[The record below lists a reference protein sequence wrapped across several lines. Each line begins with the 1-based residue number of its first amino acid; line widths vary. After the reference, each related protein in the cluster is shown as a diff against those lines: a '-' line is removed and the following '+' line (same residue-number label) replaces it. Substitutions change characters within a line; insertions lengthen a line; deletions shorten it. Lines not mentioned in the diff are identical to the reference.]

1 MGKTFKEL
9 KEISQGL
16 ADLVGVSYDVAAS
29 VVASFSA
36 VGEWE
41 KVDAIAGGDIQT
53 IKEGFKRAGAVLPE
67 SEKIPK
73 KKSQQAEKRPTKE
86 KNIKA
91 DQYKTQRDIIKPS
104 ADQIT
109 PEAVGIIEKYNNL
122 EYERGE
128 LPPGLADDIKQFLEL
143 WAQDNNIE
151 DLSKCASLQWRAA
164 CIYCGW
170 WIRDKGILFDREAM
184 ARSVGGSRVYDAEK
198 VSKLLD
204 IFQALSS
211 VYRHIPLHTDFISFS
226 GISREWF
233 FDYNGAGLTSTN
245 MQIVKKAM
253 DIESAA
259 ISAGVTDS
267 RENPTGRIFYAKAR
281 LGWREA
287 DQVAPI
293 HDENRQAA
301 AALPVFDV
309 VSGQLIAKKP

>member
-1 MGKTFKEL
+1 MNKTFKDL

-16 ADLVGVSYDVAAS
+16 ADLVGVTYDEAARI
-29 VVASFSA
+29 VASFSSIGKWGEVDKIA
-36 VGEWE
+36 AGDMETIREGAASVG
-41 KVDAIAGGDIQT
+41 VA
-53 IKEGFKRAGAVLPE
+53 LPE
-67 SEKIPK
+67 SEKVPK
-73 KKSQQAEKRPTKE
+73 RSRQAEKRPTNQ

-104 ADQIT
+104 IERIT
-109 PEAVGIIEKYNNL
+109 PEAVEIVNKYNDVD
-122 EYERGE
+122 YVRGE
-128 LPPGLADDIKQFLEL
+128 LPPGLADDIKHFLEL

-226 GISREWF
+226 GVSREWF
-233 FDYNGAGLTSTN
+233 FDYDGRGLTSAN
-245 MQIVKKAM
+245 AQIIKKAM
-253 DIESAA
+253 EIENAA

-309 VSGQLIAKKP
+309 VSGRLIAEKS

>member
-41 KVDAIAGGDIQT
+41 SVNAIAGGDMDA
-53 IKEGFKRAGAVLPE
+53 IKEGFKRVGAVLPE

-73 KKSQQAEKRPTKE
+73 KKSRQAEKRPTKE
-86 KNIKA
+86 KTIKA

-104 ADQIT
+104 IERIT
-109 PEAVGIIEKYNNL
+109 PEAVEIVNKYNDVD
-122 EYERGE
+122 YVRGE

-226 GISREWF
+226 GVSREWF
-233 FDYNGAGLTSTN
+233 FDYDGRGLTSTGV
-245 MQIVKKAM
+245 QIIKKAM
-253 DIESAA
+253 EIENAA

-281 LGWREA
+281 LGWREN
-287 DQVAPI
+287 DTIQQI
-293 HDENRQAA
+293 DDNNGSNKN
-301 AALPVFDV
+301 ALPVFDLPKL
-309 VSGQLIAKKP
+309 Q